1 MTRLPLA
8 IVLLA
13 ISYPAAQA
21 DWPDWGNGP
30 TRNMVSDGKNA
41 PVEFDPGKKIKGKD
55 EVDMTTTKG
64 LKWSARLGSQAYG
77 TPTISGGKV
86 YVGTNNENPF
96 NSKYTGDRSVLL
108 CLDEKTGQMIWQM
121 ASPKLGTGKV
131 SDWEYLGI
139 CSPATIE
146 GNRVYIATNRNHVVC
161 LDTEG
166 LKNGND
172 GPFQDEA
179 KYYSS
184 AENKINELGDTDAD
198 IIWVFDM
205 REECGVFPHNQTS
218 SSVLVLP
225 DRLYVTTSNGVD
237 WTHTNIPAPNAP
249 SMICLEKKTG
259 LLLGEEAAEVSKNC
273 LHCSWASPAY
283 AKFGEKE
290 QIIFAG
296 GDGFLHAFDMGF
308 KEDDGLQIMNPL
320 WRYDA
325 NNADYRVGPDGKK
338 KKYMEYDGPSEV
350 IATPVIYKERIYTL
364 TGQDPEHGEG
374 LGMLSCVGADGKPV
388 WTYKEISR
396 SVSTPSIANDILYVA
411 DYSGIVH
418 CLNALTGEKYWTYDS
433 KGHIWGSTLVVDG
446 KLYIGNEEG
455 ELHILEASKTL
466 KEIAT
471 IDFPGPVYATPVFA
485 NETLYVMTMSQLYA
499 FGAK

>member
-1 MTRLPLA
+1 MTRFPLA

-161 LDTEG
+161 L
-166 LKNGND
+166 
-172 GPFQDEA
+172 
-179 KYYSS
+179 
-184 AENKINELGDTDAD
+184 
-198 IIWVFDM
+198 
-205 REECGVFPHNQTS
+205 
-218 SSVLVLP
+218 
-225 DRLYVTTSNGVD
+225 
-237 WTHTNIPAPNAP
+237 
-249 SMICLEKKTG
+249 EKK
-259 LLLGEEAAEVSKNC
+259 
-273 LHCSWASPAY
+273 
-283 AKFGEKE
+283 
-290 QIIFAG
+290 Q
-296 GDGFLHAFDMGF
+296 
-308 KEDDGLQIMNPL
+308 
-320 WRYDA
+320 
-325 NNADYRVGPDGKK
+325 
-338 KKYMEYDGPSEV
+338 
-350 IATPVIYKERIYTL
+350 
-364 TGQDPEHGEG
+364 
-374 LGMLSCVGADGKPV
+374 
-388 WTYKEISR
+388 
-396 SVSTPSIANDILYVA
+396 SVR
-411 DYSGIVH
+411 
-418 CLNALTGEKYWTYDS
+418 
-433 KGHIWGSTLVVDG
+433 
-446 KLYIGNEEG
+446 
-455 ELHILEASKTL
+455 
-466 KEIAT
+466 
-471 IDFPGPVYATPVFA
+471 
-485 NETLYVMTMSQLYA
+485 
-499 FGAK
+499 